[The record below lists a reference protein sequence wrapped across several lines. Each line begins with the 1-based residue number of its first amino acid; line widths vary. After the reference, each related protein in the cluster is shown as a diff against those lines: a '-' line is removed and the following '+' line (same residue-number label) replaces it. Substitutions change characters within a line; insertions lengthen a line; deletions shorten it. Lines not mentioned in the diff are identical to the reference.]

1 MRHSVSHELD
11 PDEARQVARRAVD
24 SYLARF
30 ADYDAAAR
38 WIDSDHCR
46 IAVRVQG
53 LSLHGLIALLP
64 HELSMDVDVP
74 WSLSM
79 FASRAVDVID
89 REARLWTSG
98 PGVTAR

>member
-1 MRHSVSHELD
+1 MQHSVSHELD
-11 PDEARQVARRAVD
+11 PEVARQVARRAVD

-38 WIDSDHCR
+38 WIDSDHCK

-53 LSLHGLIALLP
+53 FSLRGLVALLP
-64 HELSMDVDVP
+64 YEISMDVDVP
-74 WSLSM
+74 WSLSV
-79 FASRAVDVID
+79 FASRAIDVID
-89 REARLWTSG
+89 REARRWTSG